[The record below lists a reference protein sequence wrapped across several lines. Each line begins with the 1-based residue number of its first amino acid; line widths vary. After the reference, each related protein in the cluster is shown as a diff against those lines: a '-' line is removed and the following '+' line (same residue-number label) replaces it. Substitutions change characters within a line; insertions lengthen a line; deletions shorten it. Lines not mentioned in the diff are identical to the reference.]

1 MLLKEVLKEE
11 RTEGRA
17 EGRAEGRTEGKA
29 EAILLLLQEI
39 GAIPDELTE
48 KIMSEKNPAVLN
60 EYLKYAAK
68 AESIEDFAHKFA

>member
-17 EGRAEGRTEGKA
+17 EGRAEGKA

-48 KIMSEKNPAVLN
+48 KIMNEKNPTVLN